1 MSHHHNTQPEKHGAH
16 APQVAVRD
24 GNRLLCPCCGEVLM
38 VLQGEA
44 TKTSSPAT
52 TSSSKTKREEP
63 MRHRSPSLDA
73 LIRRQEAQEEA
84 ARQASD
90 RENAPPTKPPELTP
104 NTDRPNYRADP
115 LVIPIDPK
123 IAAHQFPEGPP
134 PPVVNFW
141 KPKTVRTPSETIRP
155 QRLRGVDD
163 RFYDR
168 MRYKSKKPLPD
179 PCTYE
184 MARLY
189 AWTYYR
195 MQKLDLQLQA
205 EIEAKQ
211 AEIDALKREL
221 DGVQEA
227 VALKKSQP
235 VRKASPQEEPRAERP
250 PVKTPS
256 SIQSFREARKAFTRR
271 RKEAAREAF
280 AGHAHEDE
288 GMAPGAGCDGMTKG
302 DDEANNDHEG
312 NTQERGPP

>member
-1 MSHHHNTQPEKHGAH
+1 MSHHHNTQPESNGAH
-16 APQVAVRD
+16 TPQVAVRD

-38 VLQGEA
+38 VLQAE
-44 TKTSSPAT
+44 TSQTSSPAT
-52 TSSSKTKREEP
+52 KSSSKTKREEP

-73 LIRRQEAQEEA
+73 LIRRQEAQEDA
-84 ARQASD
+84 ARQAGD
-90 RENAPPTKPPELTP
+90 RENAPPPKPAPPVP
-104 NTDRPNYRADP
+104 NTDRPNFRADP

-123 IAAHQFPEGPP
+123 VAAHQFPEGSP

-141 KPKTVRTPSETIRP
+141 KPKTVRTHSETIRP

-211 AEIDALKREL
+211 AAIDALKREL
-221 DGVQEA
+221 EGVKEEVAPKPVPEEKPREA
-227 VALKKSQP
+227 
-235 VRKASPQEEPRAERP
+235 RPQ
-250 PVKTPS
+250 VKTPS
-256 SIQSFREARKAFTRR
+256 SIQAFREARKAFTRR
-271 RKEAAREAF
+271 RKEAAREAL
-280 AGHAHEDE
+280 AGHAYEDE
-288 GMAPGAGCDGMTKG
+288 SMAPGAEWDGMTMG

>member
-1 MSHHHNTQPEKHGAH
+1 MSHHHNAQPESNGAH

-38 VLQGEA
+38 VLQAE
-44 TKTSSPAT
+44 TSQSSSPT
-52 TSSSKTKREEP
+52 KSSPSKTKREEP

-90 RENAPPTKPPELTP
+90 RENAPPTKPAPPVP
-104 NTDRPNYRADP
+104 NIDRPNYRADP

-123 IAAHQFPEGPP
+123 IVAHEFPDGPP

-221 DGVQEA
+221 EGVQEE
-227 VALKKSQP
+227 VAPKQTQP
-235 VRKASPQEEPRAERP
+235 VRAEKPRAERP
-250 PVKTPS
+250 QGKTPV

-271 RKEAAREAF
+271 RREAAREAF

-288 GMAPGAGCDGMTKG
+288 GMAPGAEPDGSSRSTTSEVDTN
-302 DDEANNDHEG
+302 DDQASTN
-312 NTQERGPP
+312 ERGPP

>member
-1 MSHHHNTQPEKHGAH
+1 MSHHQNTQPEKHGAH

-38 VLQGEA
+38 VLQAE
-44 TKTSSPAT
+44 TSQTPSPAT
-52 TSSSKTKREEP
+52 KSSSKTKREEP
-63 MRHRSPSLDA
+63 MQHRSPSLDA

-90 RENAPPTKPPELTP
+90 RENAPLPKPAPPVP

-123 IAAHQFPEGPP
+123 VAAYQFPDGPP

-221 DGVQEA
+221 EGGQEE
-227 VALKKSQP
+227 VAPKTTQP
-235 VRKASPQEEPRAERP
+235 VRAERPRAERP
-250 PVKTPS
+250 QGKTLS
-256 SIQSFREARKAFTRR
+256 SIQAFRETRKAFTRR

-288 GMAPGAGCDGMTKG
+288 GMAPGMGLDDSTGMTMG
-302 DDEANNDHEG
+302 EVDTNDDQASTN
-312 NTQERGPP
+312 ERGPP

>member
-1 MSHHHNTQPEKHGAH
+1 MSHHQNTQPEKHGAH

-38 VLQGEA
+38 VLQAE
-44 TKTSSPAT
+44 TSQTSSPAKS
-52 TSSSKTKREEP
+52 SSSKTKREEP

-90 RENAPPTKPPELTP
+90 RENAPPPQPAPPVP
-104 NTDRPNYRADP
+104 NTDRPNFRADP

-123 IAAHQFPEGPP
+123 VAAHQFPEGPP

-141 KPKTVRTPSETIRP
+141 KPKTVRPPSETIRP

-168 MRYKSKKPLPD
+168 MRYKSKKPLPE

-221 DGVQEA
+221 EGVQEE
-227 VALKKSQP
+227 VAPKPAKP
-235 VRKASPQEEPRAERP
+235 VPEEKPREARPQG
-250 PVKTPS
+250 KTPS

-288 GMAPGAGCDGMTKG
+288 SMAPGAGSDGTTMNE
-302 DDEANNDHEG
+302 DEANNDNEG